1 MDFLSVFFFKFYINL
16 ALTIFILETW
26 EFDMIFEL
34 PRVRKFRGEK

>member
-26 EFDMIFEL
+26 EIIRYDFWIAA
-34 PRVRKFRGEK
+34 REKI